1 MLSSSWI
8 KDIEFTLGS
17 KKIAALS
24 NGNDGAPILLCL
36 HGWLDNA
43 ASFQPVLPY
52 LDEFHVIAID
62 WPGHGFSNHRSGDAH
77 YHFLDWVYDLV
88 QLFKS
93 QQWGAIDIVAHSMG
107 GMISSA
113 FSAAFP
119 EYVKSLTLIDSIGLL
134 ALDSKETT
142 EQLRKG
148 MLSRLSQGDKRRYHP
163 NIASAVT
170 ARTLV
175 SDLTAENALL
185 IVNRGIEHTD
195 KGYQWRS
202 DSRLRATS
210 PYRLSVNQVKQI
222 VTDINAPTQLIY
234 GDKGMEMVS
243 LGLKAYSALFSS
255 LEVHKLN
262 GGHHVHMEQAQKTAE
277 LITQFANVHNTS
289 MS

>member
-1 MLSSSWI
+1 MAADKRI
-8 KDIEFTLGS
+8 AEIEYNIGS
-17 KKIAALS
+17 KKIAALT

-43 ASFQPVLPY
+43 ASFQPLFSY
-52 LDEFHVIAID
+52 LEQFHVIAID
-62 WPGHGFSNHRSGDAH
+62 WPGHGFSSHRSEDAH
-77 YHFLDWVYDLV
+77 YHFLDWIYDLV
-88 QLFKS
+88 QLFQK
-93 QQWGAIDIVAHSMG
+93 QQWSDIDIVAHSMG
-107 GMISSA
+107 GMVASA

-134 ALDSKETT
+134 ALDSKETSQ
-142 EQLRKG
+142 QLRKG

-175 SDLTAENALL
+175 SDLTAENAQL

-202 DSRLRATS
+202 DSRLRAAS
-210 PYRLSVNQVKQI
+210 PYRLSTTQVEQI
-222 VTDINAPTQLIY
+222 VTDIKAPTQLIY
-234 GDKGMEMVS
+234 GNKGMEMVS
-243 LGLKAYSALFSS
+243 LGLKAYSVLFNS

-262 GGHHVHMEQAQKTAE
+262 GGHHVHMEQAEETAN
-277 LITQFANVHNTS
+277 LIVNFIK
-289 MS
+289 

>member
-1 MLSSSWI
+1 MAANNRI
-8 KDIEFTLGS
+8 AEIEYNIGS
-17 KKIAALS
+17 KKIAALT
-24 NGNDGAPILLCL
+24 NGNNGAPTLLCL

-43 ASFQPVLPY
+43 ASFQPLFPH

-62 WPGHGFSNHRSGDAH
+62 WPGHGFSSHRSEDAH

-88 QLFKS
+88 QLFQK
-93 QQWGAIDIVAHSMG
+93 QQWSDIGIVAHSMG
-107 GMISSA
+107 GMVASA

-134 ALDSKETT
+134 ALDSKETSQ
-142 EQLRKG
+142 QLRKG

-175 SDLTAENALL
+175 SDLTAENAQL

-210 PYRLSVNQVKQI
+210 PYRLSTTQVKQI
-222 VTDINAPTQLIY
+222 VTDIKAPTQLVF
-234 GDKGMEMVS
+234 GNKGMEMVS
-243 LGLKAYSALFSS
+243 LGLKAYGALFSS

-262 GGHHVHMEQAQKTAE
+262 GGHHVHMEQVEETAN
-277 LITQFANVHNTS
+277 LIVNFVK
-289 MS
+289 